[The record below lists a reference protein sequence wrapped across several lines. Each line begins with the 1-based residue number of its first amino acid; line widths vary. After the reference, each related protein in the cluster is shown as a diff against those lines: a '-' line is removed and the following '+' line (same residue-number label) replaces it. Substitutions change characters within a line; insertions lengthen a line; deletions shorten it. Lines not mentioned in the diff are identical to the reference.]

1 VVSVG
6 GGWAASRAGAAH
18 HGPAGGLRVRWLVV
32 ALAALLGSAVLG
44 LLVGPAPIPLR
55 GAGLDALDRLPLV
68 DVDSGL
74 TQTQQAILWQL
85 RLPRVVLGALV
96 GGMLALGGAAYQGA
110 FRNPLADPYLLG
122 VAAGAGLG
130 ATLAIAYA
138 PSLSLAG
145 VSALPL
151 LAFVGAAVAVAL
163 AFAIG
168 RSARAGQS
176 STTLVLA
183 GVAVAAF
190 LTAAQTFVQQSRT
203 DTLRQVYDWILGRL
217 SVAGWGDVRLVLP
230 YVLVCAA
237 VIVLHGRLLE
247 VLSLGDEGAEALGVR
262 ASRVRLVLIAAVT
275 LGTAA
280 VVAVSGLIGFV
291 GIVVPHAIRLAG
303 GTGFR
308 TLLPLSFVVGAAFLI
323 LADLL
328 ARTALSPAELPIGVV
343 TAAVGAPFFVIA
355 LRTSRVVL

>member
-1 VVSVG
+1 MSVSG
-6 GGWAASRAGAAH
+6 EWAAPAAGAAQEAR
-18 HGPAGGLRVRWLVV
+18 AGGLRVRWL
-32 ALAALLGSAVLG
+32 LAALAVLIGSATLG
-44 LLVGPAPIPLR
+44 LLVGPVPIPLR
-55 GAGLDALDRLPLV
+55 GAILDALDHLPLV
-68 DVDSGL
+68 DVHSGL
-74 TQTQQAILWQL
+74 SPAQEAILWEL
-85 RLPRVVLGALV
+85 RLPRIVLGALV

-130 ATLAIAYA
+130 ATLALAYV
-138 PSLSLAG
+138 PTLSVAG

-151 LAFVGAAVAVAL
+151 LAFVGGAIAVAL
-163 AFAIG
+163 AFGIG
-168 RSARAGQS
+168 RSVRAGRS

-230 YVLVCAA
+230 YVAVCAA
-237 VIVLHGRLLE
+237 VILLHGRLLE

-262 ASRVRLVLIAAVT
+262 AARVRLVLIAAVT

-291 GIVVPHAIRLAG
+291 GIIVPHAIRLAG
-303 GTGFR
+303 GVGYR
-308 TLLPLSFVVGAAFLI
+308 SLLPLSFLLGGAFLI

-343 TAAVGAPFFVIA
+343 TAALGAPFFAVV
-355 LRTSRVVL
+355 LRTSRVAS